1 MARDVLEGSASG
13 VIQRTTQECEKWL
26 SVLEK
31 TGANCV
37 PASEE
42 SDADKLLSLVHEIL
56 HAFEENDPTPMLP
69 GRPNALAT
77 KP

>member
-1 MARDVLEGSASG
+1 MA
-13 VIQRTTQECEKWL
+13 QRTGKDWRELC
-26 SVLEK
+26 
-31 TGANCV
+31 AA
-37 PASEE
+37 ASEE